1 MLKFGWKEKVT
12 MKLWLVTQQT
22 QQSTDKEKQWL
33 VKEDIEDVG
42 ALQGKSSLLLQPST
56 DTKGQF

>member
-56 DTKGQF
+56 NTKGQF